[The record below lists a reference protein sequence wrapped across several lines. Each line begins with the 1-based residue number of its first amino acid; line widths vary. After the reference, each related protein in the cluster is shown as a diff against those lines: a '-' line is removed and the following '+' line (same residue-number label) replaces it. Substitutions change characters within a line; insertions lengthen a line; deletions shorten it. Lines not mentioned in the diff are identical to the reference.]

1 MDIFTRVKK
10 FKLPAGQYA
19 VFGSALLDV
28 WGLRKAA
35 DLDIIVTPE
44 LYQKLKEEGWKERQ
58 AHGFPML
65 VKEDAN
71 ITTVQDKPTDGDYN
85 PDRLQLIKEAI
96 KIKGIPFVKVEE
108 VIACKKAYNRPK
120 DLQDIKLLEDYLFA
134 HGKAI

>member
-1 MDIFTRVKK
+1 MDIFSRVKK
-10 FKLPAGQYA
+10 FKLPTGQYA

-35 DLDIIVTPE
+35 DLDIIITPE
-44 LYQKLKEEGWKERQ
+44 LYQKLKKQGWEERQ

-65 VKEDAN
+65 VKDDAN
-71 ITTVQDKPTDGDYN
+71 VTPVQDKPTDGDYN

-96 KIKGIPFVKVEE
+96 RIKGVPFVKVEE

-120 DLQDIKLLEDYLFA
+120 DWQDIKLLEDYLS
-134 HGKAI
+134 KSIR